1 MGSSKLNMKKLNGWK
16 ALCVP
21 VFSAVLLAGC
31 NTHSDEPNRE
41 NFTAAVS
48 TFLDAHGDMCI
59 GKVKWPIDITRDE
72 ANEHTANSLQ
82 LPVLEKIG
90 LVSRQQI
97 SDSTMRYTLSDEGKK
112 YYLHKAL
119 PSMAANGTV
128 TMHDGDLCYGKLH
141 VDKVIG
147 WEPPHTV
154 DGVER
159 TVITYT
165 YTIDPAPWTQNADVQ
180 RVFPVVAMVVRS
192 GGTLQLKQ
200 VVVLKKDGWVGEI
213 GFS

>member
-1 MGSSKLNMKKLNGWK
+1 MTKPKGLT
-16 ALCVP
+16 ALWLP
-21 VFSAVLLAGC
+21 VFLFAGC
-31 NTHSDEPNRE
+31 SAHNDDVPNRE
-41 NFTAAVS
+41 NFTAALS
-48 TFLDAHGDMCI
+48 RFLDAHGDMCI
-59 GKVKWPIDITRDE
+59 GKVKWPIDISKDE
-72 ANEHTANSLQ
+72 ANERTANSLQ

-90 LVSRQQI
+90 LVHKQQI
-97 SDSTMRYTLSDEGKK
+97 SDSTTRYTLSDEGNK

-119 PSMAANGTV
+119 PSMAANGAI
-128 TMHDGDLCYGKLH
+128 TMHDGDLCYGKLR

-147 WEPPHTV
+147 WELPRTV

-165 YTIDPAPWTQNADVQ
+165 YAIDAAPWTKDADVQ
-180 RVFPVVAMVVRS
+180 RVFPVVAMVVRN

-200 VVVLKKDGWVGEI
+200 LVVLTKGGWEGEI